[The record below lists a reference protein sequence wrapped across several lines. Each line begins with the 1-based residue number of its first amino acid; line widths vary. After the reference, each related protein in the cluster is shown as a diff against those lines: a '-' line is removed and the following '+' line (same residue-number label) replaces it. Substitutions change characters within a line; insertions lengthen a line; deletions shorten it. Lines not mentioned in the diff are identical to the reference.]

1 MWNWGIGMGEWWMVL
16 GIIGTV
22 VFWGGVIVLVIW
34 AVKKLSQRSGG
45 GEVKGA
51 LDVLKERYAR
61 GEINKEQ
68 FEQMKKDLS

>member
-1 MWNWGIGMGEWWMVL
+1 MWYWGNNMGWWMIL

-45 GEVKGA
+45 AEGKSA
-51 LDVLKERYAR
+51 LDILKERYAR

-68 FEQMKKDLS
+68 FEQMKKDLT

>member
-1 MWNWGIGMGEWWMVL
+1 MWYWGNSMSWGMIL

-34 AVKKLSQRSGG
+34 AVKRLSRGG
-45 GEVKGA
+45 GGGKSA
-51 LDVLKERYAR
+51 LDILNERYAR